1 MSSCMFGGARRNKS
15 VVMILL
21 ESLPSYKYLMTTLKT
36 MQMKELT
43 MEYVMTRLVHE
54 VSKKK
59 EKGPKYDNVVM
70 VLHQGKT
77 TIHLGTKMSIRS
89 TFVANRATLLIFVMR

>member
-36 MQMKELT
+36 MQMKEFT
-43 MEYVMTRLVHE
+43 MEYVMTRLMHE

-59 EKGPKYDNVVM
+59 EKGPKDDSNGVASRQNDNSSWYKDVN
-70 VLHQGKT
+70 T
-77 TIHLGTKMSIRS
+77 
-89 TFVANRATLLIFVMR
+89 